1 MIELSTDVD
10 AYVDKY
16 VDKSVDKYVDNLGE
30 RRITTK
36 LRITANTT
44 ERLLFL

>member
-1 MIELSTDVD
+1 MIKLST
-10 AYVDKY
+10 KL
-16 VDKSVDKYVDNLGE
+16 STNVDKYVDNLGE

-44 ERLLFL
+44 ERLLSL

>member
-1 MIELSTDVD
+1 MIKLSTNVDV
-10 AYVDKY
+10 YVDKN

-30 RRITTK
+30 RRITT
-36 LRITANTT
+36 NTT